1 MARIEFLQSK
11 TGKNESD
18 PFDGPVEIGY
28 FVREALLFVSA
39 LSPTPS
45 IRLVEIDACLMTAED
60 VINRFIS
67 GNEGE
72 RLLSMAYGA
81 H

>member
-28 FVREALLFVSA
+28 FVREALLLFQ
-39 LSPTPS
+39 LSVERHLS
-45 IRLVEIDACLMTAED
+45 VWLEIDACLMTAED
-60 VINRFIS
+60 VINRFIT